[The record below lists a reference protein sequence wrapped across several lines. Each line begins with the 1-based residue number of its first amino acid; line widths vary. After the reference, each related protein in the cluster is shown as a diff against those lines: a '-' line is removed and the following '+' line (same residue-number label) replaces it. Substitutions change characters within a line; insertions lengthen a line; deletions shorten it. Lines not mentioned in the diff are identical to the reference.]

1 MSKVNTMST
10 SRINA
15 AAVQYVRNHLSHI
28 PRPDREASRAIHQWL
43 TQQGHDLD
51 PDQTD
56 VVTLHYRGN
65 QAVIVQRLSLT
76 QATLSDWQG
85 ETAKNLIGQLL
96 PGHWAGTLPDGPLTI
111 VERLPEPGVFDNSA
125 RFSVFN
131 GLFPRTTPARYDSS
145 THLAVDVEAMQ
156 QFIWDLD
163 FHTRFV
169 GMLDNYWQQAEQTHR
184 QSMQISFMAACNK
197 QVQEGS
203 LSDAG
208 RQMAWQVAG
217 LMAKAPGLQARPLN
231 VYGYAA
237 TDLICITD
245 EAQPKVL
252 LYLPGNASPLHE
264 FDGMAAMQDWFAEQ
278 CRDDEKR
285 LRLRQ
290 YFKLADTPDGL
301 DFSGLDTAL
310 AGLGAYPG
318 FHHRSPNRAGFTV
331 DGPWPPREYINYKA
345 GHYSP
350 LLAGDLFTA
359 LTQRQ
364 RERSYADA
372 DFIITS
378 DAQVTKARWRGYL
391 VASINLLAPLAL
403 VVPEL
408 IPLLAAGGVAQFG
421 LGLDQAINGKTLAD
435 KDAGV
440 SNIAFGLLNAA
451 PLALLPADDLRML
464 FPGKSS
470 RFVLPTR
477 LNDQW
482 GYPLSPNSPPRL
494 PEEILADFFVPA
506 EPPVEATRI
515 ARGPLNRATGTNP
528 LLALKDGNEVQVL
541 YDTEND
547 AFILQEDANEVLPN
561 YYQVHAGTRDL
572 YQVNPATRGASD
584 AMRMYTLRN
593 LDVDLQLPLS
603 VPVVNSSEVTP
614 LPKKILSIWVG
625 GKSIPDELVENIA
638 SNAKRLEGTGF
649 TYEFYLSKSNPKAFM
664 KNRAKLTAAS
674 NVQIKTLE
682 EQPFYAAFEQTDY
695 YHQYRQAL
703 DSNGA
708 NFASASDV
716 LRYPLLHSEGGI
728 YMDVDDTL
736 RSFED
741 NPDSFAMISSVALK
755 TTPDGLV
762 LGSPVNNE
770 LLGMH
775 CDYNSNMIGS
785 HANNPTLRAI
795 SAEMDARYRSNLS
808 FYDIRPLA
816 GTHGYAA
823 YAKEL
828 SRMTGPGLLNDVV
841 ARHLPRLQ
849 FLRQLSKLE
858 SIPQTT
864 YRALTEN
871 LAFPIAQARNNDQA
885 LGSVATIGNYH
896 SWGKP

>member
-1 MSKVNTMST
+1 MAGTRVNHAGEQF
-10 SRINA
+10 I
-15 AAVQYVRNHLSHI
+15 RNHLQHI
-28 PRPDREASRAIHQWL
+28 PRPDRQAFNAIREWAM
-43 TQQGHDLD
+43 QQGHDLD

-65 QAVIVQRLSLT
+65 QAVITQRISLT
-76 QATLSDWQG
+76 QAVLSNWQG
-85 ETAKNLIGQLL
+85 ETNKNLIGQLF

-111 VERLPEPGVFDNSA
+111 VERLPEPGVFDNGA
-125 RFSVFN
+125 HFSVFN
-131 GLFPRTTPARYDSS
+131 GLFQRTTPARYDST

-156 QFIWDLD
+156 QFIWNMD
-163 FHTRFV
+163 FHSHFV
-169 GMLDNYWQQAEQTHR
+169 SMLDTYWQQATETHR
-184 QSMQISFMAACNK
+184 QSLQISFIAACNK

-203 LSDAG
+203 LSDVG
-208 RQMAWQVAG
+208 RQLAWQAAG
-217 LMAKAPGLQARPLN
+217 LMAKTPGLQVRPLN

-245 EAQPKVL
+245 PAQPQVL

-264 FDGMAAMQDWFAEQ
+264 FDNMTAMQDWFAEQ
-278 CRDDEKR
+278 CRSDDKR
-285 LRLRQ
+285 LSLRQ
-290 YFKLADTPDGL
+290 YFKLADSPDGL

-310 AGLGAYPG
+310 DGLGAYPG
-318 FHHRSPNRAGFTV
+318 MHHRSPNRPGFTV
-331 DGPWPPREYINYKA
+331 DGHWPPSEYVNYKA
-345 GHYSP
+345 DQYSP
-350 LLAGDLFTA
+350 QLVGDLFAA

-364 RERSYADA
+364 RERSYGDA

-391 VASINLLAPLAL
+391 VASLNLLAPLAL

-408 IPLLAAGGVAQFG
+408 IPLLAVGGVAQFG

-435 KDAGV
+435 KDSGV

-451 PLALLPADDLRML
+451 PLALLPAARPRML

-470 RFVLPTR
+470 RFVMPTR

-506 EPPVEATRI
+506 ELPVEASRI
-515 ARGPLNRATGTNP
+515 ARGPLNRATGTNA
-528 LLALKDGNEVQVL
+528 LLALKDGNEVEIL

-547 AFILQEDANEVLPN
+547 AFILKEDANEVLPN
-561 YYQVHAGTRDL
+561 YYQVTAGTRDL
-572 YQVNPATRGASD
+572 YVVNPATRGASN
-584 AMRMYTLRN
+584 AMRMNTLRK
-593 LDVDLQLPLS
+593 LGVDLQLPLS
-603 VPVVNSSEVTP
+603 VPSVSSSEVTP

-625 GKSIPDELVENIA
+625 NKSIPDELVENIA

-649 TYEFYLSKSNPKAFM
+649 SYEFYLSKSNPKAFM

-674 NVQIKTLE
+674 NLQVRTLE
-682 EQPFYAAFEQTDY
+682 EQPFYAAFEQTDF

-708 NFASASDV
+708 NFSSASDI
-716 LRYPLLHSEGGI
+716 LRYPLLDSEGGI

-762 LGSPVNNE
+762 LGSPVDNE

-795 SAEMDARYRSNLS
+795 SAEMNARYRSNLS

-816 GTHGYAA
+816 GTHGYEA
-823 YAKEL
+823 YAQEL
-828 SRMTGPGLLNDVV
+828 SRMTGPGLLNDMV

-858 SIPQTT
+858 SIPETG
-864 YRALTEN
+864 YRSLTAALTYPVS
-871 LAFPIAQARNNDQA
+871 LARNSDQA

-896 SWGKP
+896 SWGRP

>member
-1 MSKVNTMST
+1 MAGTLVSHAGQQF
-10 SRINA
+10 I
-15 AAVQYVRNHLSHI
+15 RNHLQHI
-28 PRPDREASRAIHQWL
+28 PRPDRQACQAIREWAK
-43 TQQGHDLD
+43 QQGHDLD

-56 VVTLHYRGN
+56 VVTLHYRGH
-65 QAVIVQRLSLT
+65 QAVITQRLSLT
-76 QATLSDWQG
+76 QAVLADWQG
-85 ETAKNLIGQLL
+85 ETNKNLIGQLL
-96 PGHWAGTLPDGPLTI
+96 AGQWAGTLPSGPLTI
-111 VERLPEPGVFDNSA
+111 VERLPDPGLLDNGA
-125 RFSVFN
+125 HFSVFN
-131 GLFPRTTPARYDSS
+131 GLFHRTTPPRYDSS
-145 THLAVDVEAMQ
+145 THLPVDVEAMQ
-156 QFIWDLD
+156 QFIWNLD
-163 FHTRFV
+163 FHNRFV
-169 GMLDNYWQQAEQTHR
+169 GMLDDYWQQATESHR
-184 QSMQISFMAACNK
+184 QSLQISFIAACNK

-208 RQMAWQVAG
+208 RQLAWQAAG
-217 LMAKAPGLQARPLN
+217 LMPMAPGLQVRPLN

-237 TDLICITD
+237 TDLICI
-245 EAQPKVL
+245 ANLVLPQVL
-252 LYLPGNASPLHE
+252 LYLPGNSSPLHE
-264 FDGMAAMQDWFAEQ
+264 FDDMAAMHSWFAEQ
-278 CRDDEKR
+278 CRSDDKR
-285 LRLRQ
+285 LSLRQ

-310 AGLGAYPG
+310 DGLGAYPG
-318 FHHRSPNRAGFTV
+318 MHHRSPNRPGFTV
-331 DGPWPPREYINYKA
+331 DGHWPPSEYINYKVDK
-345 GHYSP
+345 YSP
-350 LLAGDLFTA
+350 LLEGDLFAA

-378 DAQVTKARWRGYL
+378 DAQVTKSRWRGYL
-391 VASINLLAPLAL
+391 VATLNLLAPVAL

-408 IPLLAAGGVAQFG
+408 IPLLALGGVAQFG
-421 LGLDQAINGKTLAD
+421 LGLDQAINGKALAD

-451 PLALLPADDLRML
+451 PLALLPAARPRLL

-470 RFVLPTR
+470 RFVMPTR

-494 PEEILADFFVPA
+494 PEEIVADFFVPA
-506 EPPVEATRI
+506 EPPVAPTRI
-515 ARGPLNRATGTNP
+515 TRGPLNRATGTNA
-528 LLALKDGNEVQVL
+528 LLALRDGNEVEIL

-547 AFILQEDANEVLPN
+547 AFILKEDANEVLPN
-561 YYQVHAGTRDL
+561 YYQVTAGTREL
-572 YQVNPATRGASD
+572 YVVNPATRGTSN

-593 LDVDLQLPLS
+593 LDVDLQLPLR
-603 VPVVNSSEVTP
+603 VPLVNSSQVTP

-625 GKSIPDELVENIA
+625 NKSIPDELVENIA

-674 NVQIKTLE
+674 NVQVRTLE
-682 EQPFYAAFEQTDY
+682 EQPFYAAFEQTDF

-708 NFASASDV
+708 NFASACDI
-716 LRYPLLHSEGGI
+716 LRYPLLDSEGGI

-762 LGSPVNNE
+762 LGSPVDNE

-795 SAEMDARYRSNLS
+795 SAEMNARYRSNLS
-808 FYDIRPLA
+808 FYDTRPLA
-816 GTHGYAA
+816 GTHGYEA
-823 YAKEL
+823 YAQEL
-828 SRMTGPGLLNDVV
+828 SRMTGPGLLNDMV

-858 SIPQTT
+858 SIPETG
-864 YRALTEN
+864 YRSLTADLAL
-871 LAFPIAQARNNDQA
+871 PVSQARNIDQA
-885 LGSVATIGNYH
+885 LGNVVNIGNYH